1 MIGHLLSGISEKVNQ
16 SVSFLK
22 DAKVILMNCLRKEL
36 KINEDEEIKNEVEFL
51 LPKKD
56 DLA

>member
-22 DAKVILMNCLRKEL
+22 DAKAILMNCLRKEL